1 MRERSGSWAANKYQ
15 IKMEVDDNR
24 LSSNS
29 TVFSNRRKK
38 KIGNNAQKREKASM
52 KAVAKVNPTV
62 EKDEKTNGNLLFSEI
77 FDQDNDN

>member
-1 MRERSGSWAANKYQ
+1 
-15 IKMEVDDNR
+15 MEVDDNR